1 MKNGFCGMQ
10 RTTILQGQFS
20 KYRKDENML
29 IRYAFSIQG
38 VEKEG
43 VLNQLK
49 EIISEER
56 RKKME
61 RYRFEADK
69 IRSLFA
75 EVLVRYGLKKHFGM
89 EKEEVSIE
97 KNEYG
102 KPELIKR
109 KDIHYNV
116 SHSGDWVICAF
127 SSFPVGVDVEIEKEH
142 NLDIAKR
149 FFDKTEYE
157 TLRECE
163 SPKELF
169 ISYWT
174 LKESYVKAEGKG
186 MQIPFDTFSFDIAHD
201 EIKLQVEGKP
211 CNTYEFQVY
220 GIADGVQVATCS
232 REPIEGK
239 FKIVSLQDLVETLL

>member
-1 MKNGFCGMQ
+1 
-10 RTTILQGQFS
+10 
-20 KYRKDENML
+20 ML

-38 VEKEG
+38 VEKEEA
-43 VLNQLK
+43 LNQLK

-56 RKKME
+56 REKME

-89 EKEEVSIE
+89 EKVSIE
-97 KNEYG
+97 TNKYG
-102 KPELIKR
+102 KPELRER

-127 SSFPVGVDVEIEKEH
+127 SLFPVGVDVEIEKEH

-149 FFDKTEYE
+149 FFDKREYE

-186 MQIPFDTFSFDIAHD
+186 MQIPFDTFSFDISPD
-201 EIKLQVEGKP
+201 EVKLQVEGKP

-220 GIADGVQVATCS
+220 GIAEGVQVATCS
-232 REPIEGK
+232 QEPIEGK

>member
-1 MKNGFCGMQ
+1 
-10 RTTILQGQFS
+10 
-20 KYRKDENML
+20 ML

-38 VEKEG
+38 LEKEEA
-43 VLNQLK
+43 LNQLK
-49 EIISEER
+49 EIISKER
-56 RKKME
+56 REKME

-75 EVLVRYGLKKHFGM
+75 EVLVRYGLKKHFGL
-89 EKEEVSIE
+89 EKEAVSIVS
-97 KNEYG
+97 NEYG
-102 KPELIKR
+102 RPELKER

-149 FFDKTEYE
+149 FFAKREYE
-157 TLRECE
+157 VLRE
-163 SPKELF
+163 SGNPKELF

-186 MQIPFDTFSFDIAHD
+186 MQIPFDTFSFDISED
-201 EIKLQVEGKP
+201 EIRLQVDEKP
-211 CNTYEFQVY
+211 CDTYKFQVY
-220 GIADGVQVATCS
+220 GIAKGVQVATCS
-232 REPIEGK
+232 QEPIEGK
-239 FKIVSLQDLVETLL
+239 FQIVTLQELVETLL